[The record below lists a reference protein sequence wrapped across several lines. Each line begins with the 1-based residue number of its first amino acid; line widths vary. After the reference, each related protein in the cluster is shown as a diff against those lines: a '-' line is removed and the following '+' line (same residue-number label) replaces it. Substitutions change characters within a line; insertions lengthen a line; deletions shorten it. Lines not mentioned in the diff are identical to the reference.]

1 MGFLDRFR
9 RQPAGPAVA
18 TSADPRSDLAG
29 WVAELVGPGFLTRA
43 EAEHIVVEAVEEDPE
58 GYPGLGPLDARAVLA
73 EVWDRLAGRQAGW
86 RDEGDYEPLRQ
97 AFGEL
102 ESDGVVARMNFT
114 CCGTCGHAEIG
125 GERPAS
131 SWGYTFF
138 HQQDSER
145 LHPGGSDLFLAF
157 GAFGPVPTLDPAL
170 VERARAG
177 DDAARQE
184 AVAQSDVTVAR
195 RVVSA
200 LERHGLQVD
209 WDGTSGRRIRVEGL
223 DWRKRLP
230 VD

>member
-9 RQPAGPAVA
+9 RQPP
-18 TSADPRSDLAG
+18 DPTVPVPDSRRALTER
-29 WVAELVGPGFLTRA
+29 VAELIGPGFLTRDRA
-43 EAEHIVVEAVEEDPE
+43 VDIVVEMVEDDPD
-58 GYPGLGPLDARAVLA
+58 GYPGLSAVDARAVLG
-73 EVWDRLAGRQAGW
+73 EVWDRLAGAQSGW
-86 RDEGDYEPLRQ
+86 REGDYEPLRQ

-114 CCGTCGHAEIG
+114 CCQTCGHAEIG
-125 GERPAS
+125 DERS
-131 SWGYTFF
+131 DGSWGYTFF
-138 HQQDSER
+138 HEQDAEQ
-145 LHPGGSDLFLAF
+145 LQPGGSDLFLAF

-170 VERARAG
+170 VERAHDG

-184 AVAQSDVTVAR
+184 AITQSELTVAR

-200 LERHGLQVD
+200 LERHGLRVD
-209 WDGTSGRRIRVEGL
+209 WDGTNAKRIRVESL